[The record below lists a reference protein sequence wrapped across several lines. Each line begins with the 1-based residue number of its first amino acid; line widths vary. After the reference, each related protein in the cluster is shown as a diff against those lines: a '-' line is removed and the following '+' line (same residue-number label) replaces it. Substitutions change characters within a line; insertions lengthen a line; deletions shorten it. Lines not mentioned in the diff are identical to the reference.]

1 MIKHK
6 VNNNA
11 VKL

>member
-6 VNNNA
+6 VN
-11 VKL
+11 KL